1 MPTVTAE
8 ALQHNIQSILEV
20 TGTPSDLALIV
31 AEALV
36 EANLAGHD
44 SHGVLRLP
52 QYIQAVREGRV
63 HPAARPSLLGRQQAT
78 TRVDGARGWG
88 QPAARL
94 ATETVIALAREFGVG
109 AVTIDNCNHIG
120 RVGEYVERMAR
131 AGLIGL
137 TLCNVGPAVAPFGGR
152 EARMGTNPMA
162 WGIPRGAGQDPLVVD
177 FATSVV
183 AEGKLRVARAKGE
196 QVPPGLII
204 DRDGRASTDPAD
216 FYEGGALLPFGGYK
230 GYGLSV
236 MIELVGGALSGMGP
250 SMKPG
255 YQHGNGTLLIALNI
269 PNFVSPEQFAAE
281 ADAYCD
287 TLSATPTIAGFS
299 EVLVPGEPE
308 LRSRRER
315 LAGGIPI
322 PDATWQSIQ
331 ALADE
336 LKLTL

>member
-1 MPTVTAE
+1 MPTITAE
-8 ALQHNIQSILEV
+8 ALRHHVQAILEA
-20 TGTPSDLALIV
+20 TGTPPDLAQV
-31 AEALV
+31 VSEALV

-52 QYIQAVREGRV
+52 QYIEMVRKGQV
-63 HPAARPSLLGRQQAT
+63 KPAARASLLGRQQAT
-78 TRVDGARGWG
+78 ARVDGARGWG

-94 ATETVIALAREFGVG
+94 ATDTVIGLAQEYGVG
-109 AVTIDNCNHIG
+109 MVTIDHCNHIG
-120 RVGEYVERMAR
+120 RVGEYVERMAQ

-137 TLCNVGPAVAPFGGR
+137 TLCNVGAAVAPFGGR
-152 EARMGTNPMA
+152 QARMGTNPMA

-196 QVPPGLII
+196 QVPPGQII
-204 DRDGRASTDPAD
+204 DRDGQPSTEPAD
-216 FYEGGALLPFGGYK
+216 FYDGGALLPFGGYK

-250 SMKPG
+250 SMAPR
-255 YQHGNGTLLIALNI
+255 YQHGNGTMLMALNI
-269 PNFVSPEQFAAE
+269 ANFVSPEQFAAE
-281 ADAYCD
+281 ADEYCD
-287 TLSATPTIAGFS
+287 SLHATPTVAGFS
-299 EVLVPGEPE
+299 EVLLPGEPE
-308 LRSRRER
+308 MRSRRQR
-315 LAGGIPI
+315 RAAGIPL
-322 PDATWQSIQ
+322 PETTWQSIQ